1 MDKKLNNQ
9 NEPFKVDYVDG
20 FAMLINKKKFKDGIY
35 FDENIFMYLENNDL
49 CKRVIDNGES
59 IFVVPKSKVKHL
71 AAKTVDSKF
80 KYEVE
85 LSRNWHW
92 IWSKFYFNKKHLG
105 LFWAVKEGIFRFFL
119 SIIKLLFYTIIQSKN
134 KKNVY
139 FSRVSGFYNALIGK
153 SSWYRPNLDD

>member
-1 MDKKLNNQ
+1 MI
-9 NEPFKVDYVDG
+9 
-20 FAMLINKKKFKDGIY
+20 INKKKFKDKIY

-59 IFVVPKSKVKHL
+59 IFVIPTAKVKHL
-71 AAKTVDSKF
+71 AAKTVDVKF
-80 KYEVE
+80 KQEVE

-119 SIIKLLFYTIIQSKN
+119 SIIKFLFYAIIQSKN
-134 KKNVY
+134 KKNIY
-139 FSRVSGFYNALIGK
+139 FSRVSGFYNALLGK
-153 SSWYRPNLDD
+153 PSWYRPNLDD